1 MRLNLKARVL
11 SLAVLPVLLF
21 ALIISVSTVIM
32 LRDQAKREVE
42 DTRQHLLAE
51 AKATLQS
58 YVAVAMGTIKPL
70 YDASAPGDM
79 EARAQ
84 VIKMLSQVQY
94 AKDGYFSAT
103 TPRPFACSR
112 AAVLTAS
119 ARVSRMRATPMVF
132 T

>member
-21 ALIISVSTVIM
+21 ALIVSVSTVVM

-42 DTRQHLLAE
+42 ETRQHLLAE

-58 YVAVAMGTIKPL
+58 YVAVAIGTIKPL
-70 YDASAPGDM
+70 YEASAPGDM
-79 EARAQ
+79 DARAQ

-94 AKDGYFSAT
+94 AKDGYFFGYDSQ
-103 TPRPFACSR
+103 
-112 AAVLTAS
+112 AV
-119 ARVSRMRATPMVF
+119 R
-132 T
+132 